1 MMSNAMP
8 TSMIPTGTIP
18 TGMIMASTMFAY
30 DFMQNAF
37 AAAGIVAV
45 VCGLVG
51 FFLVLR
57 AQTFAGHALSHVG
70 FAGAT
75 GAVLLG
81 ISPLWGLV
89 ALTLVAGIGMGLLGE
104 RLHQRDVAI
113 GIVLAMSLG
122 LGLLF
127 LHFFTAYAT
136 QATALL
142 FGNILGVDAAT
153 VWTLLLL
160 GIAAI
165 AALAA
170 ISRPLLFASLQPELA
185 EAKGVSLRTVSVLFL
200 AVVALAVAQCAQI
213 VGVLLVFALMVGPA
227 AAAQQITTRFWHGIA
242 LSVALA
248 LVEAWFGLVL
258 AFVTDWPTS
267 FWITALSGS
276 IYLATV
282 LLGDLSPALRKVAGS
297 VVLVLATACAMP
309 ALAHGILDRA
319 SPPAGSEVSG
329 SPHEIVLTFTRGLN
343 RCSARSSCATRAVAS
358 WRRPGRGQYRRT
370 TESSSSKSRL

>member
-1 MMSNAMP
+1 
-8 TSMIPTGTIP
+8 
-18 TGMIMASTMFAY
+18 MFTY

-37 AAAGIVAV
+37 AAAGVVAV

-81 ISPLWGLV
+81 IAPLWGLV
-89 ALTLVAGIGMGLLGE
+89 ALTLAAGIGMGFLGE

-113 GIVLAMSLG
+113 GIVLSMSLG

-153 VWTLLLL
+153 VWTLLIL
-160 GIAAI
+160 GVAAA

-185 EAKGVSLRTVSVLFL
+185 EAKGVSLRLVSVLFL

-227 AAAQQITTRFWHGIA
+227 AAAQRLTTRFWGGIA

-248 LVEAWFGLVL
+248 LAEAWLGLVL
-258 AFVTDWPTS
+258 AYVTDWPTS
-267 FWITALSGS
+267 FWITALSGGG
-276 IYLATV
+276 YLFAILAVT
-282 LLGDLSPALRKVAGS
+282 LSSASHPAASDAAG
-297 VVLVLATACAMP
+297 ATAHP
-309 ALAHGILDRA
+309 L
-319 SPPAGSEVSG
+319 
-329 SPHEIVLTFTRGLN
+329 
-343 RCSARSSCATRAVAS
+343 
-358 WRRPGRGQYRRT
+358 
-370 TESSSSKSRL
+370 